1 MDKEIKN
8 IEEEKE
14 IEEMDPLLDAKATLM
29 FTRDPRN
36 ENWISR
42 LSNGKIVLLHRS
54 CDVVPWPGVE
64 YLCTIQ
70 EKESHALSWI
80 LGVYQYPRVV
90 VKADETCIL
99 IETPEDKPKAVDHIY
114 DALRAID
121 SEYVFVL
128 YRKENKI
135 PPEDATQS
143 INREERIINF
153 ELKLTEQNT
162 KNVWKVE
169 FEMPTKRILNL
180 KEIANNIERKIKEG
194 G

>member
-1 MDKEIKN
+1 
-8 IEEEKE
+8 
-14 IEEMDPLLDAKATLM
+14 
-29 FTRDPRN
+29 
-36 ENWISR
+36 
-42 LSNGKIVLLHRS
+42 
-54 CDVVPWPGVE
+54 
-64 YLCTIQ
+64 
-70 EKESHALSWI
+70 
-80 LGVYQYPRVV
+80 
-90 VKADETCIL
+90 
-99 IETPEDKPKAVDHIY
+99 
-114 DALRAID
+114 
-121 SEYVFVL
+121 VL